1 MGAFDMSDIAAF
13 IALDANNDIIG
24 TMDIDN
30 LW

>member
-13 IALDANNDIIG
+13 IALNPDNDIIG